1 MQEPLLM
8 RLERF
13 LAHSACKPGYFHR
26 LILKSSTPCIKLLLG
41 LFHMLDAQ
49 LCFRLKINLNEE
61 ICGVQCSEC
70 QPNKLSRR
78 QTSLLPCDLSHVF
91 MLDIGFQPSLC
102 RLSSEME
109 MRENEQFW
117 LDPPGIEGLVPL
129 VTGWQPIPPPSFMH
143 ASFMRRKW
151 DNSDVC
157 FSDGK

>member
-1 MQEPLLM
+1 MKCSHACVKSLYRMQEPLLM

-91 MLDIGFQPSLC
+91 MLDVGIQPSLG
-102 RLSSEME
+102 RLSSEWKCGRMNSFGWTLRG
-109 MRENEQFW
+109 MRGWFHF
-117 LDPPGIEGLVPL
+117 

-143 ASFMRRKW
+143 VSF
-151 DNSDVC
+151 VEA
-157 FSDGK
+157 